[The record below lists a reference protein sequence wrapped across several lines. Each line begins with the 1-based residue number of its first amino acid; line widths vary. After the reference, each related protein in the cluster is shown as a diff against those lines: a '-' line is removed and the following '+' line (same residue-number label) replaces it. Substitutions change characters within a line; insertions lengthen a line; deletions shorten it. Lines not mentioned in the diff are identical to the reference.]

1 MPVIAVEHL
10 TKLYGQTVGIRD
22 ISFAVEKGEIF
33 GFLGPNGAGKTTTIR
48 LLLDLIRPTSGEIR
62 LFGIPLRQNSM
73 DIRARCGYLPGS
85 FAAYRQM
92 SGMEFLRFLGHFRG
106 CSFSSQDELLKRFDL
121 SDSELSR
128 KIKHLSHGTLQ
139 KLGLI
144 QAFVHRPELLILDEP
159 TIGLDPLMQEQLYDL
174 LREYQSRGTTIFFSS
189 HNLPEVEKVCD
200 RVAIVR
206 SGELVALEKLD
217 ELRKKRYR
225 RLQITLRQPVESIR
239 LPGARLIR
247 QKGLQYEFLF
257 RGETGQ
263 LLKTLAQ
270 LPIEHL
276 VFPEA
281 SLEDVFLTYYRGS
294 END

>member
-1 MPVIAVEHL
+1 MPVIAVNRL
-10 TKLYGQTVGIRD
+10 TKLYGQTVGIRE
-22 ISFAVEKGEIF
+22 IAFAVEKGEIF

-48 LLLDLIRPTSGEIR
+48 LLLDLIRPTSGEIS
-62 LFGIPLRQNSM
+62 LFGIPLRSNSI
-73 DIRARCGYLPGS
+73 DIRVRCGYLPGS

-92 SGMEFLRFLGHFRG
+92 TGMEFLQYMSHFRG
-106 CSFSSQDELLKRFDL
+106 RSFSPQDELLERFDL
-121 SDSELSR
+121 SEKDLSQ

-144 QAFVHRPELLILDEP
+144 QAFVHHPELLILDEP
-159 TIGLDPLMQEQLYDL
+159 TLGLDPLMQERLYDL
-174 LREYQSRGTTIFFSS
+174 LREYQSRGITIFFSS

-206 SGELVALEKLD
+206 SGELVALEKLE

-225 RLQITLRQPVESIR
+225 RLQITLRSPLETID
-239 LPGARLIR
+239 LPGAEFIR
-247 QKGLQYEFLF
+247 QEGLQYEFLF
-257 RGETGQ
+257 RGQTEK
-263 LLKTLAQ
+263 LLKSLAQ

-281 SLEDVFLTYYRGS
+281 SLEEVFMTYYRSS